1 MGGEYIFEIN
11 GDELLVKVYGIPD
24 STIARYVAED
34 YDESSGMWADKQMGN
49 NVEKNGNPLL
59 VNNVINSNSVV
70 RFDKDD
76 YFTLN
81 SVLSNSST
89 LSGFVVIGNL
99 SDNSGY
105 NTNFRQIY
113 AQDNKFN
120 LSYNGA
126 NTDYNFGSSAGSYD
140 NINFNV
146 SRSEFRIISL
156 ITNSDDI
163 LLRENGKTL
172 YSTSSGTNNT
182 NNTFNIGYDN
192 NPEDRYFNGDMAE
205 LIITDGETRQER
217 NEIESY
223 LSSYY
228 NIPLQ

>member
-1 MGGEYIFEIN
+1 
-11 GDELLVKVYGIPD
+11 
-24 STIARYVAED
+24 
-34 YDESSGMWADKQMGN
+34 
-49 NVEKNGNPLL
+49 
-59 VNNVINSNSVV
+59 V

-126 NTDYNFGSSAGSYD
+126 DTDYNFGSSAGSYD